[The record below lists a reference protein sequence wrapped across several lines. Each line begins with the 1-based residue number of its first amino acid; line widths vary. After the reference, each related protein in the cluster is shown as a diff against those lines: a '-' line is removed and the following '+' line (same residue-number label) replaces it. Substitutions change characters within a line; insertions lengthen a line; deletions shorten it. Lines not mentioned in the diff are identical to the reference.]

1 MTTGNG
7 IPFVANMPTE
17 EVFTTPDARRV
28 EGTVASTYPLVLL
41 GNIIRNLRLR
51 FEDGRAV
58 EVHADEGQDFI
69 RAYVATDEGS
79 ARLGEVA
86 LVDRSS
92 RVGQTGLVFYDTLF
106 DENAAAHIAL
116 GNAVLP
122 ATPDAL
128 ALGEADRRS
137 RGINVSSIH
146 SRLHDRKPRG
156 GHMGRRRHRQRDADS
171 RERRLGPAYTLSQR
185 DVAQPG

>member
-1 MTTGNG
+1 
-7 IPFVANMPTE
+7 
-17 EVFTTPDARRV
+17 
-28 EGTVASTYPLVLL
+28 
-41 GNIIRNLRLR
+41 
-51 FEDGRAV
+51 AV

-69 RAYVATDEGS
+69 RAYVETDEGS

-86 LVDRSS
+86 LVDRTS

-122 ATPDAL
+122 ATPDA
-128 ALGEADRRS
+128 AGLGDEDRRS

-146 SRLHDRKPRG
+146 
-156 GHMGRRRHRQRDADS
+156 ADFMIGS
-171 RERRLGPAYTLSQR
+171 P
-185 DVAQPG
+185 DVDIWGVDTAGNETPIL